1 MSSLQAERGKL
12 DSEMAKL
19 QEELHK
25 IRLERA
31 VEHLQRKELEQKKV
45 NNFAFNVARE
55 KAKEVV
61 LEKVEAATEV
71 VKEVV
76 PEMAKQVVLK
86 KVKVKIGV
94 LDQVSGNTEADN
106 NRTHQ
111 RKLGVIMQ
119 DLRRVKAEVG

>member
-1 MSSLQAERGKL
+1 MCLVGILIAL
-12 DSEMAKL
+12 
-19 QEELHK
+19 
-25 IRLERA
+25 
-31 VEHLQRKELEQKKV
+31 
-45 NNFAFNVARE
+45 
-55 KAKEVV
+55 
-61 LEKVEAATEV
+61 AATEV